1 MSSLIR
7 EAYRYITLKLL
18 FPWQYKRNSRKPLK
32 EKKAIFLESQLPSL
46 SDSLQVLYDRLEKE
60 GDWELHIHCLRE
72 SFVDKGTFIRL
83 AMKCL
88 EDMADAEYIFLCD
101 ASRVVSCIH
110 PRWETVITQLWHGC
124 GAFKKFGMSTADHI
138 FGGSR
143 SDYEKYPYYRNLDYV
158 TVSSPEVAWAYEEAM
173 CLKKN
178 SGQIQPIG
186 ISRTDVF
193 FQKEFLERARQK
205 VQDVVPQ
212 GTEKKII
219 LYAPTFRGNVS
230 EATAPDALDLAYMAR
245 QLKEKY
251 ILLIKHHPVVKVRPQ
266 IPEEAKEFAF
276 DVTEDLEI
284 DELLCTCDICISDYS
299 SLIFEYSLFERPL
312 IFFAYDLKEYDDWRG
327 FYYDYEELTPGPVV
341 QTTEEVV
348 QYIEDTEKEFDPEK
362 IRAFRNKFMCAC
374 DGHATDRLIELVT
387 ERRH

>member
-1 MSSLIR
+1 MSSIIR
-7 EAYRYITLKLL
+7 EAYRYMTLKIL
-18 FPWQYKRNSRKPLK
+18 FPWQYRRNSKKPLK

-46 SDSLQVLYDRLEKE
+46 SDSMQVLYDRLEKE

-88 EDMADAEYIFLCD
+88 EDMADAEYVFLCD

-143 SDYEKYPYYRNLDYV
+143 RDYEKYPYYKNLDYV

-178 SGQIQPIG
+178 SGQVQPIG

-193 FQKEFLERARQK
+193 FQEEFLQAARQK
-205 VQDVVPQ
+205 VEDEIPKSP
-212 GTEKKII
+212 EKKII

-230 EATAPDALDLAYMAR
+230 EATAPDALDLVSMAKALGER
-245 QLKEKY
+245 Y
-251 ILLIKHHPVVKVRPQ
+251 VLLIKHHPVVKKRPQ
-266 IPEEAKEFAF
+266 IPEEAKDFAF
-276 DVTEDLEI
+276 DVTDSLAIE
-284 DELLCTCDICISDYS
+284 ELLCTCDICISDYS

-312 IFFAYDLKEYDDWRG
+312 LFFAYDLKEYDDWRG

-341 QTTEEVV
+341 QTTEEVIA
-348 QYIEDTEKEFDPEK
+348 YIEETEKHFDPEE
-362 IRAFRNKFMCAC
+362 IRQFRNKFMSAC

>member
-1 MSSLIR
+1 MSSWIR
-7 EAYRYITLKLL
+7 EIYRYMTLKIL
-18 FPWQYKRNSRKPLK
+18 FPWQYKRNAKKPLK

-46 SDSLQVLYDRLEKE
+46 SDSLQVLYDRLDAEE
-60 GDWELHIHCLRE
+60 GWELHIHCLRE

-88 EDMADAEYIFLCD
+88 EDMADAEYVFLCD
-101 ASRVVSCIH
+101 ASRLVSCIH

-124 GAFKKFGMSTADHI
+124 GAFKKFGMSTAELI

-143 SDYEKYPYYRNLDYV
+143 KEYEKYPYYKNLDYV

-173 CLKKN
+173 CLKKS

-186 ISRTDVF
+186 VSRTDVF
-193 FQKEFLERARQK
+193 FQQEFLQQARQK
-205 VQDVVPQ
+205 VLDEVPQ
-212 GTEKKII
+212 AAGRKIL

-230 EATAPDALDLAYMAR
+230 QASAPDVLDVAKMA
-245 QLKEKY
+245 KELEKEY
-251 ILLIKHHPVVKVRPQ
+251 ILLIKHHPVVRKRPQ
-266 IPEEAKEFAF
+266 VPEEAKNFAF
-276 DVTEDLEI
+276 DVTESLEI
-284 DELLCTCDICISDYS
+284 EELLCSCDLCISDYS

-312 IFFAYDLKEYDDWRG
+312 IFFAYDLEDYGDWRG

-341 QTTEEVV
+341 RTTEEVIS
-348 QYIEDTEKEFDPEK
+348 YIRETEKNFDPEE
-362 IRAFRNKFMCAC
+362 IRAFRNKFMSAC